1 MSRMTPQP
9 LKMAIYSFERQGLTT
24 LLLIVPKQK
33 IQILNINP
41 VETSNL
47 IQLSLIF
54 RVVILLPED
63 GSFPSQIVAKKKTE
77 ILAVGYTYT
86 SKK

>member
-1 MSRMTPQP
+1 MSRMIPQP
-9 LKMAIYSFERQGLTT
+9 LKMALYSLERQELTT

-33 IQILNINP
+33 IWILNINP

-47 IQLSLIF
+47 IQLSLTF
-54 RVVILLPED
+54 RIVILLPED
-63 GSFPSQIVAKKKTE
+63 GSFPSQVVARKKTE
-77 ILAVGYTYT
+77 ILAVGHIYT